1 MDIFEEA
8 VRLKPDKRAELV
20 DTLLSSLNKPDK
32 EIDRLWAKEVESRIE
47 AYEQGVI
54 KAVSLEEVLKKHQ
67 SVSSTR

>member
-8 VRLKPDKRAELV
+8 VRLRPDKRAELV

-54 KAVSLEEVLKKHQ
+54 KAVSLEEVLKKYQ
-67 SVSSTR
+67 

>member
-47 AYEQGVI
+47 AHEQGVI
-54 KAVSLEEVLKKHQ
+54 KAVSLEEVLEKY
-67 SVSSTR
+67 R